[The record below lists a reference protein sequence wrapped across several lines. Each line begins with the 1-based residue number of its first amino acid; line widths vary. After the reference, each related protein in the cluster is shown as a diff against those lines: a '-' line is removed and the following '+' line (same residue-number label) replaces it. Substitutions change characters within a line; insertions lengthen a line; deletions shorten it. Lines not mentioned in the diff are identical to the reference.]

1 MSILPLD
8 EVSFAGLEQDGVR
21 TLVLLRDVATL
32 LRAKSRGLSL
42 RRVNL
47 GNLHHG
53 PGRRP
58 VSASVYLTADEL
70 EQLRALDAS
79 GVELEARGVPT
90 DRPIRFA
97 EMAERFEKG

>member
-1 MSILPLD
+1 M
-8 EVSFAGLEQDGVR
+8 
-21 TLVLLRDVATL
+21 
-32 LRAKSRGLSL
+32 
-42 RRVNL
+42 
-47 GNLHHG
+47 
-53 PGRRP
+53 
-58 VSASVYLTADEL
+58 YLTAEEL